1 MKKIFN
7 LKNLYIKILVI
18 IFCIYIVSVL
28 INQQTKLKSYKQ
40 SQAYYEEKT
49 QDAKQYQESLKSL
62 KENVDSPEYIEEIAR
77 VTSELGAS
85 LHNIIPLIPQNQMA
99 DIPAPDCE
107 MIDRVRAESGKHL
120 TVFRHCQHC
129 RADSCGIPGSGKDLH
144 SELYDHEVAE
154 TFSHG

>member
-49 QDAKQYQESLKSL
+49 QEAEQYQESLKSL
-62 KENVDSPEYIEEIAR
+62 K
-77 VTSELGAS
+77 
-85 LHNIIPLIPQNQMA
+85 
-99 DIPAPDCE
+99 
-107 MIDRVRAESGKHL
+107 
-120 TVFRHCQHC
+120 
-129 RADSCGIPGSGKDLH
+129 
-144 SELYDHEVAE
+144 
-154 TFSHG
+154 

>member
-18 IFCIYIVSVL
+18 IFCIYIVYVL
-28 INQQTKLKSYKQ
+28 INQQTILKSYKQ

-77 VTSELGAS
+77 EKLGMY
-85 LHNIIPLIPQNQMA
+85 LPN
-99 DIPAPDCE
+99 E
-107 MIDRVRAESGKHL
+107 RVYIDVGTK
-120 TVFRHCQHC
+120 
-129 RADSCGIPGSGKDLH
+129 
-144 SELYDHEVAE
+144 
-154 TFSHG
+154 

>member
-77 VTSELGAS
+77 EKLGMY
-85 LHNIIPLIPQNQMA
+85 LPN
-99 DIPAPDCE
+99 E
-107 MIDRVRAESGKHL
+107 RVYIDVGTK
-120 TVFRHCQHC
+120 
-129 RADSCGIPGSGKDLH
+129 
-144 SELYDHEVAE
+144 
-154 TFSHG
+154 